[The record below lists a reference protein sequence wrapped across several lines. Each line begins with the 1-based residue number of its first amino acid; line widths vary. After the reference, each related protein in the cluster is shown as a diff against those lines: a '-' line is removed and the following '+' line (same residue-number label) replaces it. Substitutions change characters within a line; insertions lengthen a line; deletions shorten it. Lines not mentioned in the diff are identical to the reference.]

1 MWRQMGNLP
10 MLCENLSST
19 AALLALAGKPDEAL
33 ALYDEA
39 HRISTEIDNPWGQAY
54 SLFNAYL
61 VDADQGNFGRA
72 MAKMRECIERA
83 EEAGFLIPLSA
94 ARAELGVMYARLGRF
109 EAGMELAEEGIA
121 IARKQSPL
129 AVPMALIAEAEI
141 LYLQDKLEEAESA
154 IQDADVGKLPG
165 PIRGAAGAHVD
176 LLKGRL
182 AAAGGDHARAIEIA
196 DGVIEWLQRL
206 ELRQYLPAAL
216 LLKGRAL
223 VTAGRTQEAEAVL
236 EEARSHAKDMGFRRV
251 LWEIDAELGALADG
265 RGDHAGASELRDEA
279 ARVVTEV
286 AETIDDKELR
296 ESFLSVP
303 RVRAVLATA

>member
-1 MWRQMGNLP
+1 
-10 MLCENLSST
+10 
-19 AALLALAGKPDEAL
+19 
-33 ALYDEA
+33 
-39 HRISTEIDNPWGQAY
+39 
-54 SLFNAYL
+54 
-61 VDADQGNFGRA
+61 

-182 AAAGGDHARAIEIA
+182 AAAEGDHARAIEIA

-206 ELRQYLPAAL
+206 ELRQYMPAAL
-216 LLKGRAL
+216 LLKGRAF
-223 VTAGRTQEAEAVL
+223 VGAGRTQEAEAAL
-236 EEARSHAKDMGFRRV
+236 DEARAHAKDMGYRRV
-251 LWEIDAELGALADG
+251 LWEIDAELGALAAA
-265 RGDHAGASELRDEA
+265 RGDRTGASELWDEA
-279 ARVVTEV
+279 AAVV
-286 AETIDDKELR
+286 AEIAGTIEDEELR

-303 RVRAVLATA
+303 RVREVLATA